1 MDTLVE
7 YRGVP
12 AEVRLG
18 VAGIRQTVRVSTNPQ
33 AQEPT
38 TSTKPFLRWAGGKR
52 QLLPTLF
59 AAFPK
64 DFSLRENRYFEP
76 FVGGGAVL
84 MALPNSQF
92 WSDDNQTERKI
103 FINDANQD
111 LITTYELLRNQPKR
125 LVTALGELAQDISPQ
140 RYYEIRASRPKTKTD
155 IAARFIYLNRLCF
168 NGLHRVNSKGEF
180 NVPYGKLKN
189 PKVCDESLLLAVSQ
203 VLKKAE
209 ISQGGFET
217 AVATARKGDLVYFDP
232 PYVPLTATA
241 SFSSYSAAGF
251 NEGDQRRLAQVID
264 KLVARGVRVML
275 SNSSASLTRQVY
287 QDGLSLFALRAT
299 RSISASG
306 GSRQAVDEVLGLSYG
321 LSDCANPAALGHLRS
336 LKQLSL

>member
-1 MDTLVE
+1 
-7 YRGVP
+7 
-12 AEVRLG
+12 
-18 VAGIRQTVRVSTNPQ
+18 
-33 AQEPT
+33 
-38 TSTKPFLRWAGGKR
+38 
-52 QLLPTLF
+52 
-59 AAFPK
+59 
-64 DFSLRENRYFEP
+64 
-76 FVGGGAVL
+76 

-125 LVTALGELAQDISPQ
+125 LVTALGELAQDISPE

-155 IAARFIYLNRLCF
+155 TAARFIYLNRLCF

-241 SFSSYSAAGF
+241 SFSSYSVAGF
-251 NEGDQRRLAQVID
+251 NEADQRRLAQVID
-264 KLVARGVRVML
+264 KLVARGVRVIL
-275 SNSSASLTRQVY
+275 SNSSADLSREIY
-287 QDGLSLFALRAT
+287 QDRLSLFAVKAN

-306 GSRQAVDEVLGLSYG
+306 GSRKSVDEILGLSYYR
-321 LSDCANPAALGHLRS
+321 SECVNPNV
-336 LKQLSL
+336 LKPLKYLNLDISE